1 VKDIVIVALLVLAF
15 AWVVTLHVAIA
26 FGLARR
32 KPRWRALVAFALVL
46 PAPYFAWR
54 AQMRARA
61 GMWVGGAVVYLV
73 ALLLASHGT

>member
-1 VKDIVIVALLVLAF
+1 
-15 AWVVTLHVAIA
+15 VAIA

-54 AQMRARA
+54 EHMRARA
-61 GMWVGGAVVYLV
+61 GMWVGGVLVYLV
-73 ALLLASHGT
+73 ALLLASRGS